1 MKQAVARTRTGLQ
14 ERMDDLLS
22 LARPVDESA
31 LEELEGTLIAS
42 DIGVTTSQ
50 EIIGALR
57 QQASRQQ
64 IRDGAELRR
73 LLKAEM
79 LRILDSVPTPQHTIS
94 AKPEVI
100 LMVGSQRYR

>member
-14 ERMDDLLS
+14 ERMEDLLS

-31 LEELEGTLIAS
+31 LEELESTLIAS
-42 DIGVTTSQ
+42 DIGVATSQ

-79 LRILDSVPTPQHTIS
+79 LRILDSVPTRNTPS
-94 AKPEVI
+94 AP
-100 LMVGSQRYR
+100 SPRSF

>member
-14 ERMDDLLS
+14 ERMEDLLS

-31 LEELEGTLIAS
+31 LEELESTLIAS
-42 DIGVTTSQ
+42 DIGVVTSQ

-57 QQASRQQ
+57 QQLSRQQ

-79 LRILDSVPTPQHTIS
+79 LSILDSVPTRQHTVS

-100 LMVGSQRYR
+100 LMVGV